1 MANARIQYTSQD
13 IWISAIHAWEN
24 LGGLALATLIGA
36 LCASGVISREN
47 WPLAVGATALIG
59 ARGLW
64 FYRTFGLEWDKESR
78 VMRGMEFSVLPIV
91 ATCLLLLVTGRADSP
106 FYPLLYLA
114 LVALGAFL
122 EGNLSVAGIVTAV
135 VFELFS
141 TSLFRGTFSLQS
153 SHIFHFGYILIFG
166 FFPYLFLKFD
176 DNLRNREIRERFSA
190 WVEEFRNEARNF
202 RNSARDS
209 AEIPLH
215 ERDREQDVSG
225 LVAFKEALDDQLKAT
240 QKSLEAHTCVMLWYD
255 AQKDVFVPLRS
266 VSPSPRVQK
275 DPFPARYARV
285 VQAAIERN
293 IPLRVHCEEWTEKR
307 LGYYRRREY
316 VKHLLIVP
324 VGGKAKKIGVL
335 CIDRKRNFEF
345 DEMDVDIANLAA
357 RQIHRLLK
365 NEDLVRDL
373 DQSREEQRH
382 LLEISRSLAQTR
394 NAQEVFDLTFS
405 CCHKVAPFDSAAYVE
420 WNPQN
425 ASYRIVYSYPQ
436 DCGLKDICFAGKNNL
451 VDLVV
456 RQQKTLF
463 HSHFSKLE
471 KIPTVFTPNERLHDV
486 HSLLIVPLAAKGTVQ
501 GTLVF
506 LSSRPGFFNKI
517 LARVYE
523 VAANQAALSLE
534 NARMFERIEKMALTD
549 PLTGLYNRRFCQQR
563 LDEMLIRADRYQY
576 SMGVVMCD
584 IDHFKNINDTYG
596 HQVGDQVLC
605 TISALFKKK
614 LRRSDLVA
622 RWGGEEFLIVLDKT
636 DRKETFEKVEM
647 LRRSI
652 AGLELSC
659 DEGNF
664 KVTISAGVACYPADE
679 RHREKLIE
687 MADKA
692 LYYSKEHGRNQTS
705 QYDEIHQKSRKS

>member
-1 MANARIQYTSQD
+1 M
-13 IWISAIHAWEN
+13 
-24 LGGLALATLIGA
+24 
-36 LCASGVISREN
+36 
-47 WPLAVGATALIG
+47 ALIV
-59 ARGLW
+59 ARGVW
-64 FYRTFGLEWDKESR
+64 FHRAFGLEWDKETR
-78 VMRGMEFSVLPIV
+78 AVRGTEFSVLPITAV
-91 ATCLLLLVTGRADSP
+91 YLILLLTGQADSP
-106 FYPLLYLA
+106 FYPLLYIS

-122 EGNLSVAGIVTAV
+122 EGNLSIAGIVTAV
-135 VFELFS
+135 VFEVLF
-141 TSLFRGTFSLQS
+141 TSVFLGRFDIS
-153 SHIFHFGYILIFG
+153 SNHVFHFGFILIFG

-176 DNLRNREIRERFSA
+176 DNLRNKEIRERFSA
-190 WVEEFRNEARNF
+190 WVEDFRNEARNF

-209 AEIPLH
+209 AEISLH
-215 ERDREQDVSG
+215 DRDREQDASG
-225 LVAFKEALDDQLKAT
+225 LLAFKEAIDDQLKAT

-255 AQKDVFVPLRS
+255 SQKDVFVPLRS

-293 IPLRVHCEEWTEKR
+293 IPVRVHCEEWTEKR

-316 VKHLLIVP
+316 VKQLLIVP
-324 VGGKAKKIGVL
+324 VAGKSKKIGVL

-345 DEMDVDIANLAA
+345 DEMDVEIAQLSAQ
-357 RQIHRLLK
+357 QIHRLLK

-382 LLEISRSLAQTR
+382 LLEISRALAQTR
-394 NAQEVFDLTFS
+394 NAQEVLDLTFS
-405 CCHKVAPFDSAAYVE
+405 CCRKVAPFDSAAYVE
-420 WNPQN
+420 WNPQQ
-425 ASYRIVYSYPQ
+425 AMYRIVSSYPEN
-436 DCGLKDICFAGKNNL
+436 CGLKDICFAGKNNL

-456 RQQKTLF
+456 RQKKTLF

-486 HSLLIVPLAAKGTVQ
+486 HSLLIVPLAAKGSIM

-549 PLTGLYNRRFCQQR
+549 PLTGLYNRRFCQSR
-563 LDEMLIRADRYQY
+563 MDEMMVRADRYQY
-576 SMGVVMCD
+576 PMGVVMCD
-584 IDHFKNINDTYG
+584 IDHFKHINDTYG

-614 LRRSDLVA
+614 LRRSDLIA

-636 DRKETFEKVEM
+636 NPKETFDKVEM

-652 AGLELSC
+652 DNLELSC

-664 KVTISAGVACYPADE
+664 KVTISAGIASYPGDE
-679 RHREKLIE
+679 RHREPLIE

-692 LYYSKEHGRNQTS
+692 LYYSKEHGRNQTN
-705 QYDEIHQKSRKS
+705 QYDKIRKNSHKS